1 MDAPKSLR
9 RRTGAE
15 RVSLSLADAGGSL
28 PLPLASRR
36 TLIPGLGVLLG
47 FLVVVSMAWE
57 QTTYWRAR
65 TVDSLF
71 DRVIVLLKVLWV
83 VGLWVGAVA
92 LLVLAIVLLFYRES
106 ARLAGNELIHV
117 ARVGPFR
124 MVMEY
129 DLAKVQNLSAVEA
142 GPERARVR
150 FDYNGAEHKLG
161 RDLTPADAEARVKL
175 IQAAIDRLGAKRA
188 SQAGTAEPPATP
200 KPQA

>member
-15 RVSLSLADAGGSL
+15 RGSLSLADAGGSL

-57 QTTYWRAR
+57 QTTYWRSRA
-65 TVDSLF
+65 VDSLF
-71 DRVIVLLKVLWV
+71 DRLIVLLKVLWV
-83 VGLWVGAVA
+83 VGLWVGAAA

-106 ARLAGNELIHV
+106 ARLAGNQLIHV

-124 MVMEY
+124 MAMEY
-129 DLAKVQNLSAVEA
+129 DLAKVQNLSSMDA
-142 GPERARVR
+142 GHERARVR

-161 RDLTPADAEARVKL
+161 RDLTPADAEARVKM
-175 IQAAIDRLGAKRA
+175 IQAAIDRLGARRA
-188 SQAGTAEPPATP
+188 SQPGTAAPPPTP
-200 KPQA
+200 KP

>member
-47 FLVVVSMAWE
+47 FLVVISMAWE

-65 TVDSLF
+65 AVDSLF
-71 DRVIVLLKVLWV
+71 DRVIVFLKVLWV
-83 VGLWVGAVA
+83 VGLWAGAVA
-92 LLVLAIVLLFYRES
+92 LLMLAIVLLFYRES
-106 ARLAGNELIHV
+106 ARLAGNQLIHV
-117 ARVGPFR
+117 MRVGPFR

-129 DLAKVQNLSAVEA
+129 DLAKVQNLGAVDA
-142 GPERARVR
+142 GHEQARVR

-161 RDLTPADAEARVKL
+161 RDLTPADAEARVKM
-175 IQAAIDRLGAKRA
+175 IQAAIDRLAARRA
-188 SQAGTAEPPATP
+188 SQADAPPPGPTS
-200 KPQA
+200 KP